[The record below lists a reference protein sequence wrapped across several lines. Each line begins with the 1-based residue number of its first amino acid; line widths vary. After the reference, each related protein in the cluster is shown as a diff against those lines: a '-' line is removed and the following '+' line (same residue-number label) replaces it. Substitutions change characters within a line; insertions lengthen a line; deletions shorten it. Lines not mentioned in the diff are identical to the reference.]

1 MTGEKKIKLTDDRSK
16 GKDESKKYDL
26 IFRYIEGKLGQGEID
41 ELVDILY
48 NMGGTN
54 FEKATLYI
62 RDMLIAKNLFK
73 ESDKVRRGTNSAKEE
88 MKKHLL

>member
-16 GKDESKKYDL
+16 GKDESKNHDL

-48 NMGGTN
+48 DMGGTN

-73 ESDKVRRGTNSAKEE
+73 ESDKVCRETNSAKEE
-88 MKKHLL
+88 MKKQLL